1 MGWNA
6 RAAHLVRRLS
16 VALCAALIVCVV
28 GAVYA
33 AGARVYPRVS
43 NYVPSGTNPVTG
55 ARTFHTQTEFGAF
68 WENALGG
75 AVSRTV
81 TAAGEISSTT
91 IGSLGR
97 KAIRGGVYGA
107 AVGLAIEGIIDGAG
121 WAIDELKKQVVSGP
135 PAATEVPPG
144 RNYYVGSDGKFYS
157 TLLAAATASVA
168 ARNSTNGEYSY
179 SFKFLEGCQDTLCSF
194 MMTRTQPSHGSS
206 TDIRD
211 FVAMRVNEDVR
222 PVPVDDLQPAPVTDQ
237 QLGDAL
243 RDHPELVNDLLT
255 DPRTG
260 SPIMTPELQ
269 QQADKIK
276 QDIDQREGIGDG
288 SPNPVVTPP
297 LDDDTAQPTETD
309 WPSFCGWATVVCDFI
324 DWVKKDDSPTKEP
337 LPERDLDIDPN
348 SWTSGVGEGACPSPQ
363 QFNITVA
370 GYAASGEYSFQPLCD
385 FASQL
390 KPFLILVASIVAVMI
405 LAGLRSTSAK

>member
-16 VALCAALIVCVV
+16 VALCVALIMCVV

-33 AGARVYPRVS
+33 AGATVTARSTGYYRM
-43 NYVPSGTNPVTG
+43 GTNANGSTRWG
-55 ARTFHTQTEFGAF
+55 TRTEFAAM

-75 AVSRTV
+75 SVSRSV
-81 TAAGEISSTT
+81 TAVGEVSSTT
-91 IGSLGR
+91 LGSLGR
-97 KAIRGGVYGA
+97 KALRGGVYGA
-107 AVGLAIEGIIDGAG
+107 AVGLAVDGIIKGAG
-121 WAIDELKKQVVSGP
+121 WAIGELKDQVTS
-135 PAATEVPPG
+135 PG
-144 RNYYVGSDGKFYS
+144 S
-157 TLLAAATASVA
+157 
-168 ARNSTNGEYSY
+168 
-179 SFKFLEGCQDTLCSF
+179 QDTIPQGTEAWCYTGGKDLLCS
-194 MMTRTQPSHGSS
+194 TSAESLCSAHYGGQIVTQNSSAANCRVPGVDVYTLIRVPLQQPTPDYASGSPPRTI
-206 TDIRD
+206 TDT
-211 FVAMRVNEDVR
+211 E
-222 PVPVDDLQPAPVTDQ
+222 
-237 QLGDAL
+237 LGDRL
-243 RDHPELVNDLLT
+243 RDQPDIVNDLLT

-288 SPNPVVTPP
+288 SPNPVVMPP

-324 DWVKKDDSPTKEP
+324 DWVKKDDSPEKQP

-348 SWTSGVGEGACPSPQ
+348 SWSSGVGEGACPSPQ
-363 QFNITVA
+363 QFSITVT

-390 KPFLILVASIVAVMI
+390 KPLLIVVASIVAVMI
-405 LAGLRSTSAK
+405 LAGLRSTNAK